1 MKRSLL
7 FPTWGGKVGVST
19 NNKEKRQ
26 MRNIMEAM
34 QGGRGGDQ
42 EELPRRILEAVL
54 TILLTTLATRL
65 AVMLVDRILGE
76 PKGGR

>member
-1 MKRSLL
+1 
-7 FPTWGGKVGVST
+7 
-19 NNKEKRQ
+19 